1 MGSIYIP
8 YTKDSGLTA
17 RTLVTYHSHD
27 SLCLLHATEASDFD
41 SFFRGQYVQSSHR
54 DTKSP
59 VAVIVLI
66 MS

>member
-1 MGSIYIP
+1 MIP
-8 YTKDSGLTA
+8 FACFML
-17 RTLVTYHSHD
+17 
-27 SLCLLHATEASDFD
+27 TEASDFD
-41 SFFRGQYVQSSHR
+41 SFFRGQYVQSSHH